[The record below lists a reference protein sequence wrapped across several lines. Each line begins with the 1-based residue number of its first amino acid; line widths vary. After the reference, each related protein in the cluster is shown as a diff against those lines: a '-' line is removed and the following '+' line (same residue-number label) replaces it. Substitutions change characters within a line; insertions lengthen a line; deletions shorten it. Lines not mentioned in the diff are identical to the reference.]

1 MTVTEPLAEAEPRQ
15 SSTSLVQL
23 TSALLVVGALLLV
36 TFVRYG
42 QTFEASISAGLI
54 NALQISTAY
63 VVDTSVIFL
72 PGQRYAG
79 YTVSAGC
86 TATLLVVP
94 FFLVTAGLLSFS
106 RFSLRRS
113 LTALSVVTLLI
124 YVANQ
129 ARLLLIAGVMRA
141 FGGERGY
148 ELSHVFLGTIVS
160 TLGVLF
166 AIVAFVAILVGW
178 RPAGTR
184 RHRPPPAELSPV
196 G

>member
-1 MTVTEPLAEAEPRQ
+1 MSVAEPIAAAEPAGRP
-15 SSTSLVQL
+15 SRTTLVQV
-23 TSALLVVGALLLV
+23 TSALLVVSALLLV
-36 TFVRYG
+36 TFVDYG
-42 QTFEASISAGLI
+42 QVVEASISAGLI

-79 YTVSAGC
+79 FTVSAGC

-94 FFLVTAGLLSFS
+94 FFLITAGLLSFS
-106 RFSLRRS
+106 RFSLQRS
-113 LTALSVVTLLI
+113 LTALGVVTLLI

-129 ARLLLIAGVMRA
+129 ARLLLIAGVMRL

-166 AIVAFVAILVGW
+166 AIVAFVAILVDW
-178 RPAGTR
+178 RPARAG
-184 RHRPPPAELSPV
+184 HRQSDLSPV

>member
-1 MTVTEPLAEAEPRQ
+1 MTVAEPIADPQAAGDTPR
-15 SSTSLVQL
+15 TTLVRMA
-23 TSALLVVGALLLV
+23 SALLVLIGLLLV
-36 TFVRYG
+36 SFVHFG
-42 QTFEASISAGLI
+42 QVAEASVSAGLI
-54 NALQISTAY
+54 NALQISSAY

-79 YTVSAGC
+79 FTVSAGC

-94 FFLVTAGLLSFS
+94 FFLLTAGLLSFS
-106 RFSLRRS
+106 RFSVKRS
-113 LTALSVVTLLI
+113 LTALGVVTLLI

-129 ARLLLIAGVMRA
+129 ARLLLIAGVMRV

-160 TLGVLF
+160 TLGVLL

-178 RPAGTR
+178 RPARAGR
-184 RHRPPPAELSPV
+184 SSAELSPV